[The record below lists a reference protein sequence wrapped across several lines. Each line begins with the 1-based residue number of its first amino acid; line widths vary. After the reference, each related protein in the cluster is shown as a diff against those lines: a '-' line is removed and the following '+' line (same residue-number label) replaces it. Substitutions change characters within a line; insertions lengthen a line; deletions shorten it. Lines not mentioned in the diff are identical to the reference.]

1 MFYTEKHSINA
12 ESPSKSDTIRHN
24 LISDTL
30 TLDRTFADLVYPVT
44 ITKLANLA
52 ILTDLIDF
60 SNLAKVKNPINP
72 AGPTNP
78 TNPTV
83 PTKLFNI
90 CFENKKLLPLNPHI
104 YRFRLSTSSLH
115 CYPIQ

>member
-1 MFYTEKHSINA
+1 MFSTEKHSINA

-30 TLDRTFADLVYPVT
+30 TLGRTFANLVYPVT
-44 ITKLANLA
+44 ITELANLA
-52 ILTDLIDF
+52 TLTDLIDF
-60 SNLAKVKNPINP
+60 SNLTKVKNPINP

-83 PTKLFNI
+83 LTKLFNI